1 MATAHFKQSGELIA
15 GPGGT
20 GWSLDALDRAAAG
33 WQQLYHFAGSAGV
46 NLCVVT
52 GGGNTLRKVDFMA
65 GHEGQ
70 LPTELQ
76 AQVDAVARWG
86 TVENARM
93 MAMALTARSVPNQ
106 VLLAPG
112 MVQNDGTLGKSQPNT
127 LENRLVAYAQGKIVV
142 VGGGTGHNNCTTDAA
157 VLTVAEEQAWH
168 ELEKADGDPGA
179 AAQSW
184 ALKATKVHKVLNR
197 DPRREPEN
205 PDEPLIAYD
214 VIDARHMLQ
223 HPANYG
229 VRPEDLAER
238 PDMFGIVDRETVDRL
253 ANSAVGVTLN
263 VYNGE
268 EHTPF
273 QALDA
278 LMRREPLGTLIL
290 SAALAQTSL

>member
-1 MATAHFKQSGELIA
+1 
-15 GPGGT
+15 
-20 GWSLDALDRAAAG
+20 
-33 WQQLYHFAGSAGV
+33 V

-52 GGGNTLRKVDFMA
+52 GGGNTLRKTDFML
-65 GHEGQ
+65 GREGQ
-70 LPTELQ
+70 LPPELQ
-76 AQVDAVARWG
+76 EQVDAVARWG

-93 MAMALTARSVPNQ
+93 MAMALTARGVPNQ
-106 VLLAPG
+106 VLLAAG
-112 MVQNDGTLGKSQPNT
+112 MAQEDGTLGKSQPNT
-127 LENRLVAYAQGKIVV
+127 LENRLTAYEQGKIVV

-157 VLTVAEEQAWH
+157 VVAVAEEQAWY
-168 ELEKADGDPGA
+168 ELEEANGDPRA
-179 AAQSW
+179 ATPSW

-197 DPRREPEN
+197 DPRRQPAH

-214 VIDARHMLQ
+214 VIDARHMLES
-223 HPANYG
+223 PADYG

-238 PDMFGIVDRETVDRL
+238 PDMFGVVDRETVDLL

-268 EHTPF
+268 EHTPL